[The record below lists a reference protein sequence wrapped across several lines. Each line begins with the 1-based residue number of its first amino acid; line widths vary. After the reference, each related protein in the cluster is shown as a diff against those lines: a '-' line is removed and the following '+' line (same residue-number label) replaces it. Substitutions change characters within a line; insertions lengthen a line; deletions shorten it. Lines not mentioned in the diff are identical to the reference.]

1 MPLTLTPLAGLPLIG
16 PGDDLATMIAAA
28 IPKNGLNLENGD
40 ILVVGQKIV
49 SKAEGRMINLGDVH
63 PGDRA
68 STLAKTTQKDPRL
81 IELVLQESR
90 RILRARAGTL
100 IVEHRLGFVCANAGI
115 DHSNVAGPAKGGD
128 EFVLLLPA
136 DPDRSAASL
145 RAQLESASGRR
156 LGVIINDSHGRPWR
170 LGTVGSCIGVSGV
183 PPLVD
188 ARGRTDLLGYRLQ
201 STLIGAADELAAG
214 ASLVMGQAAE
224 GMPVVHVRGFPYA
237 LGEGSF
243 GDMIRPAAQDLFR

>member
-1 MPLTLTPLAGLPLIG
+1 
-16 PGDDLATMIAAA
+16 
-28 IPKNGLNLENGD
+28 
-40 ILVVGQKIV
+40 
-49 SKAEGRMINLGDVH
+49 
-63 PGDRA
+63 
-68 STLAKTTQKDPRL
+68 
-81 IELVLQESR
+81 
-90 RILRARAGTL
+90 LRARAGTL

-115 DHSNVAGPAKGGD
+115 DHSNVADPAKGGG

-145 RAQLESASGRR
+145 RAQLESGSGRR

-183 PPLVD
+183 PALVD
-188 ARGRTDLLGYRLQ
+188 AKGWKDLLGYRLQ

-224 GMPVVHVRGFPYA
+224 GTPVVHVRGFPYP

-243 GDMIRPAAQDLFR
+243 ADMIRPAAQDLFR